1 MPDLPP
7 TLAEAMQ
14 RLYAAGPEEFMAVR
28 RELVAAARAA
38 GDRGVATELG
48 ALRKPSLAA
57 WAINLVARVSPGVLA
72 DLVGLGERMRDAQAR
87 LDTATLTALRPE
99 RDQTVRLGVE
109 AAVATAQ
116 SAGRGLGPGAREE
129 VRATLVAALADEG
142 ASVAVASG
150 QLTRALSYSGF
161 GEVDLSEAVARTA
174 SGAILT
180 VLSGSGSGTGSRG
193 GTGDGRET
201 GRSPGD
207 PEVPDRDQRARALAD
222 AEAGLAQA
230 EKAVGEAR
238 TRAEETRER
247 LEVVER
253 QLAKAREADE
263 RALEAVTDAVR
274 ARKQAAQTRQ
284 AAYEALVAAQGDD
297 A

>member
-1 MPDLPP
+1 
-7 TLAEAMQ
+7 MQ
-14 RLYAAGPEEFMAVR
+14 RLYAVGPEEFMAVR
-28 RELVAAARAA
+28 RELVASARAA
-38 GDRGVATELG
+38 GERDLAAELG

-57 WAINLVARVSPGVLA
+57 WAINLVARESPGVLA
-72 DLVGLGERMRDAQAR
+72 DLVGLGARMRDAQGR

-99 RDQTVRLGVE
+99 RDQTVRRGVAE
-109 AAVATAQ
+109 AVTVAQ
-116 SAGRGLGPGAREE
+116 SAGRALSPAARED

-180 VLSGSGSGTGSRG
+180 VLTGWGSGSGSASGSRSVEDPG
-193 GTGDGRET
+193 EVVEEHE
-201 GRSPGD
+201 SPD
-207 PEVPDRDQRARALAD
+207 LDRLERTLAEAD
-222 AEAGLAQA
+222 ARLAQA
-230 EKAVGEAR
+230 EQAVDAAR

-263 RALEAVTDAVR
+263 RALESVTDAVR
-274 ARKQAAQTRQ
+274 ARKQAALARHTAQ
-284 AAYEALVAAQGDD
+284 EAVTQWRESP
-297 A
+297 

>member
-14 RLYAAGPEEFMAVR
+14 TLYAAGPEEFMAVR
-28 RELVAAARAA
+28 RELVAGARAA
-38 GDRGVATELG
+38 GDRDLATELG
-48 ALRKPSLAA
+48 ALRKPSVAA
-57 WAINLVARVSPGVLA
+57 WAINLVARVTPGVLA
-72 DLVGLGERMRDAQAR
+72 DLVGLGERMRDAQGR

-142 ASVAVASG
+142 ASIAVASG

-161 GEVDLSEAVARTA
+161 GEVDLSDAVVRTA

-180 VLSGSGSGTGSRG
+180 VLSGSGSGLRG

-201 GRSPGD
+201 GRARGD
-207 PEVPDRDQRARALAD
+207 PEVPDRDHLARALAE
-222 AEAGLAQA
+222 AETRLAQA
-230 EKAVGEAR
+230 EKAVHEAR

-274 ARKQAAQTRQ
+274 ARKQAAQARH
-284 AAYEALVAAQGDD
+284 AAHQALVAGQGDD

>member
-1 MPDLPP
+1 VPEPPP
-7 TLAEAMQ
+7 TLAQAMQ

-28 RELVAAARAA
+28 RELVASARAA
-38 GDRGVATELG
+38 GERDLAAELG

-57 WAINLVARVSPGVLA
+57 WAINLVARESPGVLA
-72 DLVGLGERMRDAQAR
+72 DLVGLGARMREAQGR

-99 RDQTVRLGVE
+99 RDQTVRRGVAE
-109 AAVATAQ
+109 AVTVAQ
-116 SAGRGLGPGAREE
+116 SAGRALSPAARED

-180 VLSGSGSGTGSRG
+180 VLSGWGPGSASGP
-193 GTGDGRET
+193 
-201 GRSPGD
+201 RSVEDPG
-207 PEVPDRDQRARALAD
+207 EVVEEHESPDLDRLERTLAEAD
-222 AEAGLAQA
+222 ARLAQA
-230 EKAVGEAR
+230 EQAVDAAR

-263 RALEAVTDAVR
+263 RALESVTDAVR
-274 ARKQAAQTRQ
+274 ARKQAALARHTAQ
-284 AAYEALVAAQGDD
+284 EAVTQRRESP
-297 A
+297 

>member
-14 RLYAAGPEEFMAVR
+14 QLYAAGPEEFMAVR
-28 RELVAAARAA
+28 RALVARARAA
-38 GDRGVATELG
+38 GQRDLAAELG
-48 ALRKPSLAA
+48 ALRKPSVAA
-57 WAINLVARVSPGVLA
+57 WAINLVARQSPGTLA

-99 RDQTVRLGVE
+99 RDQAVRQGVAAAVSVAQTAGRTLSPTVRE
-109 AAVATAQ
+109 D
-116 SAGRGLGPGAREE
+116 
-129 VRATLVAALADEG
+129 VRATFVAALADQG

-161 GEVDLSEAVARTA
+161 GEVDLSDAVVRTA

-180 VLSGSGSGTGSRG
+180 VLSGSGAASGSEVQTQGHS
-193 GTGDGRET
+193 DEDSEERE
-201 GRSPGD
+201 SPD
-207 PEVPDRDQRARALAD
+207 LDQLERTLAD
-222 AEAGLAQA
+222 ADTRLAQA
-230 EKAVGEAR
+230 ERAVDEAR

-274 ARKQAAQTRQ
+274 ARKEAARARHT
-284 AAYEALVAAQGDD
+284 AHEAVTAWRETP
-297 A
+297 